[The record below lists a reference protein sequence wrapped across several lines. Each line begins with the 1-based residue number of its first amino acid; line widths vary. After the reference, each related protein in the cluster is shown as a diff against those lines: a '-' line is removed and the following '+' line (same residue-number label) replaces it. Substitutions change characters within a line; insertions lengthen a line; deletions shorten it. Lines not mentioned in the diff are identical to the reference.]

1 MDPQVTPTASVSHSA
16 ADQETLEKL
25 NSFDHDAKDQW
36 TDAASRLVR
45 QFSHIIVNPITAS
58 DLEKAIMTS
67 ELGKAAGNSAS
78 LVLIHFDSKLN
89 GESITSP
96 HLREAPLQEPM
107 YQKLVSS
114 VLSARNPEG
123 GQKPST
129 LVRLSC
135 SWMAG
140 GMAMPMCW
148 QTLGSMKS

>member
-1 MDPQVTPTASVSHSA
+1 M
-16 ADQETLEKL
+16 
-25 NSFDHDAKDQW
+25 
-36 TDAASRLVR
+36 
-45 QFSHIIVNPITAS
+45 NPSSAS

-140 GMAMPMCW
+140 GMAMPVC
-148 QTLGSMKS
+148 